1 MSTTEVSKVAVV
13 DPRIV
18 QTQPTYAVE
27 KGALSLTN
35 GKFSAIANS
44 ASSQTY
50 NVQVPSENV
59 FVDRAVDWSQ
69 RVYAVISLTLGV
81 NADANKPLLIPGVH
95 FSLAPFPS
103 HQCVNTMSATINDS
117 TVTINTSDVLP
128 QVLRLSDMASARKQR
143 TCPTKLDQL
152 RVPPQTL
159 GWDQANNQF
168 TLPREVSLSSSSAG
182 YGLSAY
188 ATDEVGCGAW
198 SGFRFE
204 PHTAGN
210 AYSLSVVG
218 YEGLPCPVG
227 GADQTFSVNCSWLT
241 TEKLV
246 LPPFIFSDDYELST
260 GLFGVQNIQLTI
272 NMASSPSRAFRIN
285 PVSCQGTAYASDPV
299 VTFRTTGTTP
309 FETPLLNVQFLTPPI
324 EVDMP
329 AKSVVPWMEFPR
341 YISPSFTAVAG
352 TSASGL
358 VAGASPFESQT
369 ITLPSI
375 PDLLMIYIK
384 PQSYASSLVS
394 DYVLPINKISINF
407 DNFSGLLASHT
418 QEELYKMSVN
428 NGVDM
433 DWASWSGAAWSG
445 SGKKVATV
453 GGPLVLRPGR
463 DFPLQS
469 GQAPGLVG
477 NFTFQFTGTCDN
489 YSTATPTVSVY
500 VVAVNSGFFETIK
513 GSSRIIKGI
522 LTETDILGATAVAP
536 SQPLARVV
544 GGAKKMGGMA
554 TAGLVKKHSPM
565 SAYC

>member
-13 DPRIV
+13 DPRII
-18 QTQPTYAVE
+18 QTQPSYAVE
-27 KGALSLTN
+27 KGAVSLTN

-59 FVDRAVDWSQ
+59 FVDRAVDWTQ
-69 RVYAVISLTLGV
+69 RVYATIALTLAAGAT
-81 NADANKPLLIPGVH
+81 ADKPVLIPGVH

-128 QVLRLSDMASARKQR
+128 QVLRLSDLASARRQR
-143 TCPTKLDQL
+143 TCPTKLDKL
-152 RVPPQTL
+152 RDVPATL

-168 TLPREVSLSSSSAG
+168 TLPRQVSLSSSTGG
-182 YGLSAY
+182 YSESAY
-188 ATDEVGCGAW
+188 TTDEVACGSW
-198 SGFRFE
+198 PDFRFE
-204 PHTAGN
+204 PFTTSTAHYALN
-210 AYSLSVVG
+210 VAG
-218 YEGLPCPVG
+218 YEGLPCYVAT
-227 GADQTFSVNCSWLT
+227 GASDQVFLINCSWRT

-246 LPPFIFSDDYELST
+246 LPPFIFSDEYELST
-260 GLFGVQNIQLTI
+260 GLFGVQNIQLTV
-272 NMASSPSRAFRIN
+272 NMATSPARAFRFSTT
-285 PVSCQGTAYASDPV
+285 SCQATPYQIAPS
-299 VTFRTTGTTP
+299 VTFSTAGTSP
-309 FETPLLNVQFLTPPI
+309 FESPLLNVQFLTPPI

-352 TSASGL
+352 TTASGL
-358 VAGASPFESQT
+358 TPGASLIESQT

-375 PDLLMIYIK
+375 PDLLMIYVK
-384 PQSYASSLVS
+384 PQSYASSLVG
-394 DYVLPINKISINF
+394 DYVLPISQISVNF
-407 DNFSGLLASHT
+407 DNFSGLLANHT
-418 QEELYKMSVN
+418 QEELYKMSVW

-433 DWASWSGAAWSG
+433 DWATWSGAAWSG
-445 SGKKVATV
+445 TGKKVATV

-477 NFTFQFTGTCDN
+477 NFTFQFTGTCQN
-489 YSTATPTVSVY
+489 YSTATPVVSIY

-544 GGAKKMGGMA
+544 GGASAKKMLGM
-554 TAGLVKKHSPM
+554 VKKGAM

>member
-27 KGALSLTN
+27 KGAVSLTN

-44 ASSQTY
+44 SSSQTY

-59 FVDRAVDWSQ
+59 FVDRAVDWTQ
-69 RVYAVISLTLGV
+69 RVNAVISLTLAA
-81 NADANKPLLIPGVH
+81 NATASKPVLIPGVH

-128 QVLRLSDMASARKQR
+128 QVLRLSDMASARRQR
-143 TCPTKLDQL
+143 TCPTKLDKL
-152 RVPPQTL
+152 RDVPSTL
-159 GWDQANNQF
+159 GWDQANDQF
-168 TLPREVSLSSSSAG
+168 TIPREVSLSSSTGG

-188 ATDEVGCGAW
+188 ATDEVACGSW
-198 SGFRFE
+198 PDFRFE
-204 PHTAGN
+204 LN
-210 AYSLSVVG
+210 ASSPASYSLAVAG
-218 YEGLPCPVG
+218 YEGLPCFVAG
-227 GADQTFSVNCSWLT
+227 GASDQVFQIACSWRT

-260 GLFGVQNIQLTI
+260 GLFGVQNIQLTV
-272 NMASSPSRAFRIN
+272 NMATSPARAFRFSS
-285 PVSCQGTAYASDPV
+285 VSCQGTAYTSAPSV
-299 VTFRTTGTTP
+299 AFSTAGNSP
-309 FETPLLNVQFLTPPI
+309 FESPLLNVQFLTPPI

-341 YISPSFTAVAG
+341 YISPSQTAVAG
-352 TSASGL
+352 TSANGL
-358 VAGASPFESQT
+358 TPGATLLESQT

-375 PDLLMIYIK
+375 PDLLMIYVK
-384 PQSYASSLVS
+384 PQSYASSLVG
-394 DYVLPINKISINF
+394 DFVLPISQISVNF

-433 DWASWSGAAWSG
+433 DWATWSGACWSG
-445 SGKKVATV
+445 TGKKVATV

-477 NFTFQFTGTCDN
+477 NFTFQFTGTCQN
-489 YSTATPTVSVY
+489 YSTATPTVSIY

-544 GGAKKMGGMA
+544 GGAKKMVGM
-554 TAGLVKKHSPM
+554 VKKSGM